1 MGFIEHEFGRKWVV
15 CWHPKIN
22 PPRED
27 ETKATSGL
35 RQRNILKGGGG
46 EVGRSAFARLLW
58 APQWPLR
65 LSWVGQRE
73 AVLTG
78 QVFTG
83 SVLGCASIDACTRL
97 IVSPKLE
104 AAVVQ
109 MTKFLGQWVISTL
122 AHSRDPYELGKP

>member
-1 MGFIEHEFGRKWVV
+1 MGFIEHEFGRKWMV

-22 PPRED
+22 PPKED
-27 ETKATSGL
+27 RTEATSGL
-35 RQRNILKGGGG
+35 RWRNILKGGGG
-46 EVGRSAFARLLW
+46 EVGRSAFARLFW

-65 LSWVGQRE
+65 LSWVGRGE
-73 AVLTG
+73 EVTG

-83 SVLGCASIDACTRL
+83 RVLGCASIDNCTRL

-109 MTKFLGQWVISTL
+109 VNKFLGQWVISTL